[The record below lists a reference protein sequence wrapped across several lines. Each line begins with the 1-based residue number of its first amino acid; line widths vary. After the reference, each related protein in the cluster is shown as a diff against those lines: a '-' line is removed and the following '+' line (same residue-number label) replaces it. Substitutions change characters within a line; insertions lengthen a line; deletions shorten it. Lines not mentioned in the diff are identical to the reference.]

1 MNAAKVSPSESG
13 SEERGGVSR
22 ALSHLK
28 ETDTIS
34 PTLKIDVF
42 DRLKKF
48 VFTLPLKNFNQ
59 TMLQTFH

>member
-1 MNAAKVSPSESG
+1 MNVAKVSPSESG

-48 VFTLPLKNFNQ
+48 KNLFLHYHWKIL
-59 TMLQTFH
+59 TK